1 MPISTIKPRKL
12 TGKSNPTSSPHP
24 TENNRK
30 GNIENLRPWQKGQSG
45 NPGGRPKTLPVTTAL
60 RLMLEEKQLPKRAHP
75 DMTVAERIALRLARK
90 AIKED
95 KAAVEVMDRVEGKAR
110 QRTELSGPN
119 GGAMQFDIPADRA
132 ALELRIA
139 ELLKK

>member
-1 MPISTIKPRKL
+1 
-12 TGKSNPTSSPHP
+12 
-24 TENNRK
+24 
-30 GNIENLRPWQKGQSG
+30 
-45 NPGGRPKTLPVTTAL
+45 
-60 RLMLEEKQLPKRAHP
+60 MLEEKQLPKRAHP